1 MTDGSRAAIVS
12 VAARAV
18 VTGRRAVAA
27 PRPVV
32 EILGRD
38 AYPAAMAD
46 HASVVRPSRL
56 GSQLLTL
63 VPLGA
68 AIALPY
74 LAGLSHPFATLVGV
88 FGFLAFRI
96 FVVRFGLCRDHRR
109 GEAPLGRQPR
119 RAAAQRV
126 GIHEGRDREAVR
138 RALPG
143 LVHDHR
149 AVAPEVTDVS
159 PVHGERP
166 ARVFA
171 AGPDQRLIGVGA
183 VDQGDLAR
191 VGRGERG
198 GDGEEEREESVVE
211 AHGSGLAAHCGCWYF
226 TPIASCAISSK
237 LIAW

>member
-109 GEAPLGRQPR
+109 GVVLIRRGRFTEGLEAFERSERVWRARPRLDRLRGVLLGSATPHRF
-119 RAAAQRV
+119 
-126 GIHEGRDREAVR
+126 AVL
-138 RALPG
+138 ALYNQAYA
-143 LVHDHR
+143 L
-149 AVAPEVTDVS
+149 S
-159 PVHGERP
+159 
-166 ARVFA
+166 
-171 AGPDQRLIGVGA
+171 RL
-183 VDQGDLAR
+183 
-191 VGRGERG
+191 
-198 GDGEEEREESVVE
+198 GDGEGALERLSAVLEEDPSMLPARELRDVLL
-211 AHGSGLAAHCGCWYF
+211 AGAGLHPEVGQAMTEGA
-226 TPIASCAISSK
+226 TE
-237 LIAW
+237 

>member
-12 VAARAV
+12 VARRAV

-27 PRPVV
+27 RRPVV

-109 GEAPLGRQPR
+109 GIVLIRRGRFTEGLEAFERSERVWRARPRLDRLRGVLLGSATPHRF
-119 RAAAQRV
+119 
-126 GIHEGRDREAVR
+126 AVL
-138 RALPG
+138 ALYNQAYA
-143 LVHDHR
+143 L
-149 AVAPEVTDVS
+149 S
-159 PVHGERP
+159 
-166 ARVFA
+166 
-171 AGPDQRLIGVGA
+171 RL
-183 VDQGDLAR
+183 
-191 VGRGERG
+191 
-198 GDGEEEREESVVE
+198 GDGERALERLSAVLEEDPSMLPARELRDVLLAGAGLHPEVGHAMTE
-211 AHGSGLAAHCGCWYF
+211 GS
-226 TPIASCAISSK
+226 TE
-237 LIAW
+237 